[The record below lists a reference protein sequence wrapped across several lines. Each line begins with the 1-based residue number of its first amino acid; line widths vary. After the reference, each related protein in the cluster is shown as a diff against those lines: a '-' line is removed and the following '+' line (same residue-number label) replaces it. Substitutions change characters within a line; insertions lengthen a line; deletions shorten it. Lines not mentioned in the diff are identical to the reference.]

1 MTNASTKLMMIVSRL
16 KLDTLPN
23 DLWLPQLIDRV
34 SSDEMLADVNT
45 ALRTIPTIG
54 ITETSE
60 LIYTTDTVILEAL
73 G

>member
-60 LIYTTDTVILEAL
+60 LIYTTATVILEAL